1 MNYWVHY
8 NMSLHQY
15 KTVPKNLF
23 MSLNVIDLMR
33 LLTFLHSIICIDLNK
48 THSPWFWIWVYWSA
62 SQTLSLAHW
71 RSLPV
76 QALVSSE
83 WSLTGPSRPQ
93 TWVHIY
99 SVYFVY
105 RVIIKITKTE
115 KKASRHS
122 WTRDENRSLFECYN
136 PSNPSGGGSMNRM
149 WTLWIFWHPTSGLTL
164 K

>member
-105 RVIIKITKTE
+105 RVIIKITKAE
-115 KKASRHS
+115 KKQVGIHGQGMRTGRCLNA
-122 WTRDENRSLFECYN
+122 TIQVTPVEAV
-136 PSNPSGGGSMNRM
+136 P
-149 WTLWIFWHPTSGLTL
+149 WIGCGPYGFFDTQHLD
-164 K
+164 